1 MPSIPLARVL
11 LGLLLGLTGSVCAFA
26 QAAAEY
32 GSVTSKA
39 AAAAAKT
46 KPLALNPTPPAQP
59 PSPHLP
65 VQSAETAAA
74 ANFRALKEH
83 AGPDAAKLSLRSVPD
98 HAQVWIDT
106 RFVGTTPLD
115 LTVAP
120 GTHQLEVRGAGM
132 ESARQKVELPP
143 KQTLQVTVSLKPYY
157 RNKITLP

>member
-1 MPSIPLARVL
+1 MPSTPLTRLL

-32 GSVTSKA
+32 GSLTSKA
-39 AAAAAKT
+39 AAAAAKA

-59 PSPHLP
+59 PSAHLP
-65 VQSAETAAA
+65 VQSAEAAA
-74 ANFRALKEH
+74 VANCRALKEH

-120 GTHQLEVRGAGM
+120 GTLEVRGAGM

-157 RNKITLP
+157 RNKISLR